1 MADTPA
7 RRELIRR
14 ARERMQ
20 EQGRR
25 GLQRRP
31 PRPRR
36 PEQEI
41 RTYRARLRDI
51 ARAMEREIRDR
62 VFPEIDRLIN
72 EAGTREDAVRA
83 DDWPEAIANLF
94 EATRTSIRPSEEDAK
109 RTADQLSD
117 KVEQNATE
125 EQQRAIRA
133 VIGVAPSFV
142 DDEQIGA
149 ILNSWKRQNG
159 AFITRFTDDEVQDA
173 QNIVSRGVR
182 RGTSTKDLKDSLRRQ
197 FRISDNRA
205 QRIARTEISQLNAQ
219 ITKQREKEL
228 GIEQFIWRTAGD
240 ERVRDQHEEWNG
252 RKFAWDDPPDGVVPG
267 EPVNCRCSASPA
279 VDDLLDELERE
290 E

>member
-7 RRELIRR
+7 RQQLIRK
-14 ARERMQ
+14 AKERMR
-20 EQGRR
+20 EEGWR

-31 PRPRR
+31 PRARR

-51 ARAMEREIRDR
+51 ARAMERGVRDE
-62 VFPEIDRLIN
+62 VFPMIDSLMQ

-83 DDWPEAIANLF
+83 DDWPARIAALF
-94 EATRTSIRPSEEDAK
+94 EATRAVMRPAENEAQQ
-109 RTADQLSD
+109 TADRLAD
-117 KVEQNATE
+117 EVAENATE
-125 EQQRAIRA
+125 EQQRVIRA
-133 VIGVAPSFV
+133 VIGVSPDFI
-142 DDEQIGA
+142 DDQQTA
-149 ILNSWKRQNG
+149 ALLNSWKQQNA
-159 AFITRFTDDEVQDA
+159 AFITRFADDEIMDA

-182 RGTSTKDLKDSLRRQ
+182 RGTSTRDLKNELRRK
-197 FRISDNRA
+197 FRISDSRA

-228 GIEQFIWRTAGD
+228 GIDKFIWRTAGD
-240 ERVRDQHEEWNG
+240 ERVRDQHEAWNG
-252 RKFAWDDPPDGVVPG
+252 QTFSWDNPPDGVVPG

-279 VDDLLDELERE
+279 MDDLLNELEAE

>member
-7 RRELIRR
+7 RRELIRK

-41 RTYRARLRDI
+41 RTYRARLRDVV
-51 ARAMEREIRDR
+51 RAMEREIRDR
-62 VFPEIDRLIN
+62 VFPEIDRLMRD
-72 EAGTREDAVRA
+72 AGTRSDGMRQ
-83 DDWPEAIANLF
+83 DDWPETIANLF
-94 EATRTSIRPSEEDAK
+94 AATRSSMKSAEDEAQ
-109 RTADQLSD
+109 RTAEQLGD
-117 KVEQNATE
+117 KVKENATE

-142 DDEQIGA
+142 DDEEVGTL
-149 ILNSWKRQNG
+149 LNSWKRENG
-159 AFITRFTDDEVQDA
+159 AFITRFADDEIQDA

-182 RGTSTKDLKDSLRRQ
+182 RGTSTKDLKDSLRRK

-219 ITKQREKEL
+219 ITKQREREL
-228 GIEQFIWRTAGD
+228 GIEKFIWRTAGD
-240 ERVRDQHEEWNG
+240 ERVRDQHEAWNG
-252 RKFAWDDPPDGVVPG
+252 RTFSWDDPPQGVVPG
-267 EPVNCRCSASPA
+267 EEINCRCVSSPA
-279 VDDLLDELERE
+279 LDDLLDELERD
-290 E
+290 